1 MPGPSSDELVIRDGY
16 FFGRSCACAPPTPW
30 WRPETK
36 CASDDDTLR
45 RGPRLLNTFTK
56 TKVPFVPL
64 SGNSVGWYI
73 CGPTVYDSAHVG
85 HARNYVNFDVL
96 RRVMS
101 EYFGYDVRFVM
112 NVTDID
118 DKIIMR
124 AHTRRAQDVVES
136 ARRLGAKASA
146 ETIAAAAETE
156 TLLAEGG
163 KPLGKLDERT
173 RGLVERVRMDA
184 KGALASDDACARDWK
199 IQDGY
204 LELAREFEAEFMEDM
219 KSLGIARPD
228 ALTRVSEYVDKVILY
243 IQVIINKG
251 FAYESNNSVYF
262 DVKAFEE
269 AENHKYGKLN
279 KNAMANVEEAM
290 DGEGAL
296 AAEKSE
302 KRSEFDF
309 VLWKASKAG
318 EPSWSSPWG
327 MGRPGWH
334 IECSAMCSDILGKSV
349 DINGGGID
357 LNFPHHENQLAQSE
371 AHYDIEQWVNFF
383 IHTGHL
389 HIDGL
394 KMSKSL
400 KNFITIR
407 AALKMYSARQ
417 IRFLFLLNQW
427 CYPMELT
434 PVAAA
439 DGSGVTGFKQM
450 EMALNIEKQ
459 FTEFFHS
466 VKGSLRESGSYVVRK
481 DQMWDGHERNL
492 SDALDTAQ
500 AAVHEALMDNIN
512 TPNTLLALQDL
523 VKATNQYLSMTLTDT
538 RPLLVE
544 RVAKY
549 VTKIL
554 NCLGVCLDVESIGF
568 PESTEGS
575 SEGRE
580 QVLSPF
586 LDLIT
591 KFRDDIRKLAQDGAS
606 KQDILAACDAV
617 RDVSLPELG
626 VKVDDREG
634 GALWKLYDAEELKK
648 EIARERE
655 AKEEKERAKAA
666 AKEEAARKA
675 AEKEAKAKVPPS
687 EMFKTFEEY
696 AGLYSKFGDYGVPT
710 HDAAGEPLQK
720 SALKKLAKARGM
732 QEKAH
737 DQYLAKQGIE
747 KLSV

>member
-1 MPGPSSDELVIRDGY
+1 MAFTHVIRDGY
-16 FFGRSCACAPPTPW
+16 FFGRACACAPPTAW
-30 WRPETK
+30 WRPES
-36 CASDDDTLR
+36 ANESLDDAPKR

-56 TKVPFVPL
+56 SKVPFVPL

-96 RRVMS
+96 RRVMTD
-101 EYFGYDVRFVM
+101 YFGYDVRFVM

-124 AHTRRAQDVVES
+124 SHTRRAEAVI
-136 ARRLGAKASA
+136 ASA
-146 ETIAAAAETE
+146 DALGGRATEATRAAADKVRA
-156 TLLAEGG
+156 LLAEGG
-163 KPLGKLDERT
+163 KPLGALDAAT
-173 RGLVERVRMDA
+173 KALVSAVKTDA
-184 KGALASDDACARDWK
+184 GATLASDDACAKDWSV
-199 IQDGY
+199 QDGY
-204 LELAREFEAEFMEDM
+204 LALAREFEAEFMEDM
-219 KSLGIARPD
+219 KSLGVARPD
-228 ALTRVSEYVDKVILY
+228 VLTRVSEYVDKVILY

-262 DVKAFEE
+262 DVKAFEA

-279 KNAMANVEEAM
+279 KNAMENVAEAM

-296 AAEKSE
+296 ASEKSE
-302 KRSEFDF
+302 KKSDFDF
-309 VLWKASKAG
+309 VLWKASKEG

-371 AHYDIEQWVNFF
+371 AHYDTEQWVNFF

-427 CYPMELT
+427 CDPMELT
-434 PVAAA
+434 PVPAP
-439 DGSGVTGFKQM
+439 DGSGVVGFKQM
-450 EMALNIEKQ
+450 ELALNIERQ
-459 FTEFFHS
+459 FVEFFHS
-466 VKGSLRESGSYVVRK
+466 VKGALRDVGSYAVEN
-481 DQMWDGHERNL
+481 DQTWDDAERGL

-512 TPNTLLALQDL
+512 TPATILALQEL
-523 VKATNQYLSMTLTDT
+523 IKATNLYLTSIGSDI

-549 VTKIL
+549 TTKIL
-554 NCLGVCLDVESIGF
+554 SCLGLCLDVGTIGF
-568 PESTEGS
+568 PETMEGS

-580 QVLSPF
+580 QMLTPF
-586 LDLIT
+586 LDLVT
-591 KFRDDIRKLAQDGAS
+591 KFRDEVRKLAQGGAS
-606 KQDILAACDAV
+606 KQELLAACDV
-617 RDVSLPELG
+617 LRDVALPELG
-626 VKVDDREG
+626 VKLDDREG
-634 GALWKLYDAEELKK
+634 GALWKLYDAEELKR

-655 AKEEKERAKAA
+655 AKEEKERAKQA

-675 AEKEAKAKVPPS
+675 AEKEAKAKIPPG
-687 EMFKTFEEY
+687 EMFKTGEY
-696 AGLYSKFGDYGVPT
+696 EGLYSKYDDEGIPT
-710 HDAAGEPLQK
+710 HDMEGAELPKSTVKKLQK
-720 SALKKLAKARGM
+720 AHGM
-732 QEKAH
+732 QKKAH
-737 DQYLAKQGIE
+737 EAYLAKSME
-747 KLSV
+747 NLSV